1 MENKLITCLVAI
13 VAGGITF
20 KAIRTA
26 QYIKRQKELLEEIE
40 EEARDEK

>member
-13 VAGGITF
+13 VAGGIIF
-20 KAIRTA
+20 KVIRTA

-40 EEARDEK
+40 EKDKDEK